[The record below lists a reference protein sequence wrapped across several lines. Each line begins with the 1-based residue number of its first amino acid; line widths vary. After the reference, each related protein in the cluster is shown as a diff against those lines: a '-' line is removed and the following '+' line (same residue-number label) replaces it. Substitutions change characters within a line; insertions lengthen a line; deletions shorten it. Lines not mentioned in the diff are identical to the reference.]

1 MSSSSIRPSESVIA
15 ASVPLGESVSR
26 SPFLGESFKQVRG
39 DAAVYVT
46 VRNKFQYIFLR
57 ILKLTQPLL
66 FAKDWGFGRDFL
78 GGDGSLRHSILDKDD
93 IVENVAATPLDK
105 IAPTIDLL
113 LSSDSLQNNKK

>member
-1 MSSSSIRPSESVIA
+1 VSSSSIRPSESVIA

-39 DAAVYVT
+39 DV
-46 VRNKFQYIFLR
+46 
-57 ILKLTQPLL
+57 

-105 IAPTIDLL
+105 IAPTIDLV
-113 LSSDSLQNNKK
+113 LSSDNLYAETTASSPTVMAQ